1 MKILKT
7 KLKDVYEIVPEPNQD
22 ERGFFQR
29 LFCSRIFKKN
39 KLENKIV
46 QINNSFSSK
55 KGTTRGLH
63 YQIGNAKECKILR
76 CVKGSL
82 VNIVVDVRK
91 NSKNYLKH
99 TLIKLSGKK
108 RKTRKAGM
116 DRKEEVKSV
125 LKDWKPVEG
134 KGSLPEIPADKI
146 ATKVKETEYKEFQEL
161 LREIEEEERMER
173 EEREIEEDI
182 RRRGRYGELW

>member
-29 LFCSRIFKKN
+29 LFCSRIFKKH

-91 NSKNYLKH
+91 IQKIILNTRSSSYLEKKKYVIHSKRICKWTSNSRKKH
-99 TLIKLSGKK
+99 GINLF
-108 RKTRKAGM
+108 
-116 DRKEEVKSV
+116 
-125 LKDWKPVEG
+125 
-134 KGSLPEIPADKI
+134 
-146 ATKVKETEYKEFQEL
+146 YNQL
-161 LREIEEEERMER
+161 L
-173 EEREIEEDI
+173 
-182 RRRGRYGELW
+182 

>member
-7 KLKDVYEIVPEPNQD
+7 SLKDVFEIIPEPNQD

-29 LFCSRIFKKN
+29 LFCSRIFKDH

-55 KGTTRGLH
+55 KATTRGLH

-82 VNIVVDVRK
+82 VNIVVDIRK
-91 NSKNYLKH
+91 NSKNYLKY
-99 TLIKLSGKK
+99 TLIKLSEKK
-108 RKTRKAGM
+108 RNMSYIPRGFANGLQTLEKNTELIYFATNYYNPK
-116 DRKEEVKSV
+116 KERGLNIKDPKLKIKLPLKIKEISVKD
-125 LKDWKPVEG
+125 KNWKY
-134 KGSLPEIPADKI
+134 L
-146 ATKVKETEYKEFQEL
+146 
-161 LREIEEEERMER
+161 
-173 EEREIEEDI
+173 
-182 RRRGRYGELW
+182 